1 MIVAAAVVAACNGS
15 GDRTPAAPRDDRL
28 VIASFNFDESRVVAE
43 IYAQALEEAGVDVR
57 LELDLGPRELMLPAL
72 RQGFVDVVPEYLGTL
87 FDAASP
93 GTDAAHADPPIVVAL
108 LAPLLD
114 AWGLTALEPSP
125 ASNQNALVVTR
136 ETAET
141 FGLTATSDLVDIA
154 ARLTIGGPP
163 ECPSRPRCLPGLE
176 RAYSLQFATFLPFG
190 GSHLVEQA
198 LLDGVIDVGVL
209 FTTDGAL
216 ASEALVVLEDDRAL
230 QPAENLVPVVRTGAA
245 TRSDVVSVLD
255 AVSAQLTT
263 SQLRFL
269 NWRVSIAGNEPAAE
283 ARGWLIR
290 HGLVT
295 R

>member
-1 MIVAAAVVAACNGS
+1 MAATLAAACTGV
-15 GDRTPAAPRDDRL
+15 DDDTRAAPRDDRL
-28 VIASFNFDESRVVAE
+28 VIASFNFDESRVLAE
-43 IYAQALEEAGVDVR
+43 IYAQALEAAGVDVR
-57 LELDLGPRELMLPAL
+57 LELDLGPRELVLPAL
-72 RQGFVDVVPEYLGTL
+72 QGGLVDVVPEYLGTL

-93 GTDAAHADPPIVVAL
+93 GTDAAHADPEIVVAL

-114 AWGLTALEPSP
+114 TWGLTALEPSR

-136 ETAET
+136 ETAEAL
-141 FGLTATSDLVDIA
+141 GLRATSDLIELDSQ
-154 ARLTIGGPP
+154 LTIGGPP
-163 ECPSRPRCLPGLE
+163 ECPSRPRCLDGLE
-176 RAYSLQFATFLPFG
+176 RTYSLQFAAFLPFD
-190 GSHLVEQA
+190 GSDLVEQA
-198 LLDGVIDVGVL
+198 LVDGVIDVGVL

-216 ASEALVVLEDDRAL
+216 ASEAMVILEDDRAL
-230 QPAENLVPVVRTGAA
+230 QPAENITPVVRSDVLSST
-245 TRSDVVSVLD
+245 DVVSVLD
-255 AVSAQLTT
+255 EVSAQLTT